1 MMRFLHTAILTN
13 YGISFGDNK
22 CLTTASPTFQET
34 SPMIYP
40 LTHHLHNACFR
51 PSHPPQWCKAT
62 AVVIHKPSRADRC
75 QETAYTTERWR
86 SLSALPSVHS
96 AREFD
101 VHDLATDA
109 GAYDQNFQIVP
120 YSSRPAGE
128 ISTVTNVRRLL
139 EKMAALGALRCAKN
153 RSTQI

>member
-1 MMRFLHTAILTN
+1 MLRFLHTAILTN
-13 YGISFGDNK
+13 YGISFDDNN
-22 CLTTASPTFQET
+22 LVFNDRQPDVPGNFSDDLP
-34 SPMIYP
+34 
-40 LTHHLHNACFR
+40 THHLYNACFR
-51 PSHPPQWCKAT
+51 SSHSPQWCKTT

-75 QETAYTTERWR
+75 RETAYTTERSR

-96 AREFD
+96 ARKFD
-101 VHDLATDA
+101 VHGLATDA

-153 RSTQI
+153 RSMQI